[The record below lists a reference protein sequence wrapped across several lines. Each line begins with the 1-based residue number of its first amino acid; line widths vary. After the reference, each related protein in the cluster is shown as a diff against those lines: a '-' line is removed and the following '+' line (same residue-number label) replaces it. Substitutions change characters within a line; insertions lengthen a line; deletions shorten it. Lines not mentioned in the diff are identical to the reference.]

1 VSVLGQDFQNPQKQ
15 DVFAGASM
23 DGFTAFLKI
32 LTEDGHGNEA
42 TEFKINGMDPLRFE
56 TASPDAPA

>member
-32 LTEDGHGNEA
+32 LTEDGHGSEA
-42 TEFKINGMDPLRFE
+42 AEFGIG
-56 TASPDAPA
+56 S